1 MKRRIERFA
10 RKKEEI
16 VMKMIEDEKRTL
28 PAFLM
33 TRIIPIWT
41 NWIFI
46 SGWTSK
52 YDAMIR
58 EKR

>member
-1 MKRRIERFA
+1 MIGRND
-10 RKKEEI
+10 RKKEER

-33 TRIIPIWT
+33 TRIFPIWT